1 MLDIAIC
8 EDERFQ
14 QGELEEM
21 LYTLGK
27 KLGIY
32 LEVSVHE
39 RGESLL
45 ADVNHGAHYDVI
57 YLDIEM
63 DGMSVISIK
72 ALTRCQAAIS

>member
-8 EDERFQ
+8 EDERFY

-21 LYTLGK
+21 LYALGR

-32 LEVSVHE
+32 LEVSVYE

-45 ADVNHGAHYDVI
+45 AEVDKRAQYDVI

-63 DGMSVISIK
+63 
-72 ALTRCQAAIS
+72 